1 MATVACPTRSCN
13 AENPTVSVLP
23 LGSFSLTYRGG
34 GGGGGVVGRGEGGKG
49 L

>member
-34 GGGGGVVGRGEGGKG
+34 GGVVGSGEGGKG